1 VPATE
6 VTRPDAHVVQRH
18 GAVLVWVPVILG
30 GVLLELPDGA
40 PAVAADLALVAIGA
54 VACVVAVL
62 TSWPRPSRRSCVAVA
77 VLAVAVTAGSLA
89 WSAWG
94 PAWLLVAM
102 SAAVALP
109 TPVAVVAVPASAV
122 ASAWTLSR
130 WGATRDEL
138 LAQAFVVLLAGA
150 AAAAFA
156 RLVST
161 ADELRSTR
169 EELAEAAVARERERF
184 SRDLHDTLGH
194 TLSVMVVKAAVVR
207 RLVPTD
213 PVAAAEHAADIEE
226 VGRQAMAQ
234 LRDTVDGAVVPIL
247 ADELRE
253 AQTSLT
259 AAGIRATV
267 RSAQSVPGAVAAPLA
282 WAVREGVTNVLR
294 HSGASECRVDVTR
307 EGGRV
312 RLTITDD
319 GVGVPSASDGLV
331 EDAGPGGRRGGLDGL
346 ADRLS
351 AARGGLDVARG
362 GDGFTL
368 TAWVPDGTG
377 SM

>member
-1 VPATE
+1 MPATE

-18 GAVLVWVPVILG
+18 GAVLVWVPVVLG

-89 WSAWG
+89 WAAWA
-94 PAWLLVAM
+94 PAWLLMAM

-267 RSAQSVPGAVAAPLA
+267 RSAQSVPGCCSAAGLGGARGRDERAAPLGRQR
-282 WAVREGVTNVLR
+282 VPSRRDPRGR
-294 HSGASECRVDVTR
+294 SGAAHDHRR
-307 EGGRV
+307 R
-312 RLTITDD
+312 
-319 GVGVPSASDGLV
+319 
-331 EDAGPGGRRGGLDGL
+331 GRRALGVRRPG
-346 ADRLS
+346 
-351 AARGGLDVARG
+351 RGCRSRREAGWA
-362 GDGFTL
+362 
-368 TAWVPDGTG
+368 
-377 SM
+377 